1 MTALSFKSP
10 PQLSDQ
16 IFIILKSNSVNEITH
31 QRLHNQQI
39 ASTSFQ
45 TPAALVAWLGAM
57 QAQEYGQSKWAIGVR
72 LPGCTDAMVEQALAD
87 RSILR
92 SWVMRGTLH
101 TVAAADIHW
110 MLDLLAPRLIAGS
123 AGRQRQLGLE
133 SPTLHRSLQL
143 LESGLEGREMTREQL
158 ISYFAQSDLDFT
170 SHQVYHIMH
179 HAALEQMVCVGVRVG
194 NEPTFTLLSD
204 RVPTPVRM
212 TREEALATLAA
223 CYFNSRGPASL
234 QDFIWWSGLTVKEA
248 QKGLESVKSDLKELV
263 YEGQSFWFPKDQSL
277 DKTPTKRLFLLPGFD
292 EYILGYRDRS
302 AFLSPGDSPIV
313 VHSNGIFNP
322 MIVLDGQVVGV
333 WKKTVKKNTVLLEPN
348 TFVALDEEALHLLE
362 QERLQYQAFLLN
374 V

>member
-1 MTALSFKSP
+1 MY
-10 PQLSDQ
+10 
-16 IFIILKSNSVNEITH
+16 EITR
-31 QRLHNQQI
+31 QRLYNQQI
-39 ASTSFQ
+39 AATQFK
-45 TPAALVAWLGAM
+45 TLAELVGWLGAM
-57 QAQEYGQSKWAIGVR
+57 QAQEYGQSKWAVGVR

-110 MLDLLAPRLIAGS
+110 MLDLLAPRLLTATV
-123 AGRQRQLGLE
+123 GRKKQLGLE
-133 SPTLHRSLQL
+133 QPMLHRSLQL
-143 LESGLEGREMTREQL
+143 LESGLEGREMTRDQL
-158 ISYFAQSDLDFT
+158 ISYFAQSGFDFT
-170 SHQVYHIMH
+170 SHHIYHIMH
-179 HAALEQMVCVGVRVG
+179 HAALEQVVCVGVRVG

-204 RVPTPVRM
+204 RVPAPVRM

-223 CYFNSRGPASL
+223 RYFNSRGPASL

-248 QKGLESVKSDLKELV
+248 QKGFESVKNDLDELI
-263 YEGQSFWFPKDQSL
+263 YEGQSFWGPKDQFME
-277 DKTPTKRLFLLPGFD
+277 KTPAKRLFLLPGFD

-302 AFLSPGDSPIV
+302 LFLKPGDTSIV

-333 WKKTVKKNTVLLEPN
+333 WKKTIKKNAVLLEPN
-348 TFVALDEEALHLLE
+348 TFVALDGEARFFLEE
-362 QERLQYQAFLLN
+362 ERLRYEAFLLN